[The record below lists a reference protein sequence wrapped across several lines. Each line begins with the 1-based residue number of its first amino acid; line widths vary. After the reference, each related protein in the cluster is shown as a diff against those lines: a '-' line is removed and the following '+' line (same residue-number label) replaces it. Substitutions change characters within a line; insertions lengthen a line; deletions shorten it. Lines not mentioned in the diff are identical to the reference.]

1 MSWLRTLARISR
13 SISSSSSS
21 SRNTFPHSIST
32 SPGFSSAASAGLGPT
47 LAGEEKPRLLVV
59 GSGWAGCR
67 LMKGVDAGMYDIVC
81 VSPRNHMVFTPL
93 LASTCVGTLEFR
105 SVAEPIGRI
114 QPSISTAPGS
124 NFFLARCT
132 AIDPDSHTV
141 HCETVSD
148 HGTARD
154 AHEPWKFKVS
164 YDKLVIAT
172 GAEAS
177 TFGIRGVKEHAIFL
191 REVHH
196 AQEIRRRLLLNLMLS
211 DVPGISED
219 EKKRLLHCLV
229 IGGGP
234 TGVEFSGE
242 LSDFIIKDV
251 HERYSHVKDYINVTL
266 IEVSDCSSLFQSS
279 GLTLANEILSS
290 FDVRLRQ
297 YATNQLTKSGVRLVR
312 GLVKDVQ
319 PEKVVLSDGTEVPY
333 GLLVWSTGVGPS
345 SLVKSLGF
353 PKSPEGRIGVDEWL
367 RVPSVQDVFAI
378 GDCSGFL
385 EGTGRTTLPALA
397 QVAERQGKYLC
408 ALLNRMGKA
417 GGSYANTAA
426 NVDLGD
432 PFVYKHL
439 GSMATVGRYKALVD
453 LRQSKMEPQASHSSQ
468 IIGISI
474 DKSGDESSI
483 ARKKICGGTACG
495 FSDSTSDSRD
505 AKERFASMRKL
516 LIAVILCAI
525 FMAVEVVGGIK
536 ANSLAILTDA
546 THLLSDVAA
555 FAISLFSIWASGW
568 EATPRQS
575 YGFFRIEILGALVS
589 IQLIWLLTGILL
601 YEAIARLI
609 HDTGEVQGLL
619 MFSVATFGLLVN
631 IIMAVLLGH
640 EHGHGMHNH
649 SHGGHEDSN
658 NEHGHDHDHD
668 EHGHSHSGT
677 HSNHDDDNHDYR
689 QETGHDHSCEGG
701 NVIRQSP
708 RANAGDS
715 DELDPLRHES
725 EKSLVSSKHVKG
737 KTRNIN
743 VHSAYL
749 HVLGDSIQS
758 VGVMIGGAI
767 IWWKPE
773 WKLIDMVCTLFF
785 SVIVLI
791 TTIKMLRDIL
801 EVLMES
807 TPRQINA
814 TKLEEGLCQLDGVV
828 AIHELHIWAITVG
841 KVLLACHVMIAPEA
855 DAELILDMVIG
866 FINREYNISHVTI
879 QIERQSM

>member
-1 MSWLRTLARISR
+1 
-13 SISSSSSS
+13 
-21 SRNTFPHSIST
+21 
-32 SPGFSSAASAGLGPT
+32 
-47 LAGEEKPRLLVV
+47 
-59 GSGWAGCR
+59 
-67 LMKGVDAGMYDIVC
+67 
-81 VSPRNHMVFTPL
+81 
-93 LASTCVGTLEFR
+93 
-105 SVAEPIGRI
+105 
-114 QPSISTAPGS
+114 
-124 NFFLARCT
+124 
-132 AIDPDSHTV
+132 
-141 HCETVSD
+141 
-148 HGTARD
+148 
-154 AHEPWKFKVS
+154 
-164 YDKLVIAT
+164 
-172 GAEAS
+172 
-177 TFGIRGVKEHAIFL
+177 
-191 REVHH
+191 
-196 AQEIRRRLLLNLMLS
+196 
-211 DVPGISED
+211 
-219 EKKRLLHCLV
+219 
-229 IGGGP
+229 
-234 TGVEFSGE
+234 
-242 LSDFIIKDV
+242 
-251 HERYSHVKDYINVTL
+251 
-266 IEVSDCSSLFQSS
+266 
-279 GLTLANEILSS
+279 
-290 FDVRLRQ
+290 
-297 YATNQLTKSGVRLVR
+297 
-312 GLVKDVQ
+312 
-319 PEKVVLSDGTEVPY
+319 
-333 GLLVWSTGVGPS
+333 
-345 SLVKSLGF
+345 
-353 PKSPEGRIGVDEWL
+353 
-367 RVPSVQDVFAI
+367 
-378 GDCSGFL
+378 
-385 EGTGRTTLPALA
+385 
-397 QVAERQGKYLC
+397 
-408 ALLNRMGKA
+408 
-417 GGSYANTAA
+417 
-426 NVDLGD
+426 
-432 PFVYKHL
+432 
-439 GSMATVGRYKALVD
+439 
-453 LRQSKMEPQASHSSQ
+453 MEPQASHSSQ